1 MFDLFETLNFPE
13 FALLRSWTADY
24 LKGAYVYV
32 IFWAIDSG
40 PEVPFYVG
48 MTETNLRNRMW
59 DYCEAQLAAPV
70 DFWVGEAIKYLRDQK
85 RCRIT
90 IRYRATTQP
99 RKDEEDLIRELQVSG
114 PRLLNGLR
122 RHGYGSKEPE
132 AERRFIHRYCDL
144 ITSSDCGNHPPPAPR

>member
-1 MFDLFETLNFPE
+1 MFDLFETLNFP
-13 FALLRSWTADY
+13 ALADIRSWTADY
-24 LKGAYVYV
+24 LAGAYVYV
-32 IFWAIDSG
+32 IFWAIGSG

-48 MTETNLRNRMW
+48 MTEQSLRNRMW
-59 DYCEAQLAAPV
+59 DYCTAQFGAPA

-85 RCRIT
+85 LCRIT

-122 RHGYGSKEPE
+122 RHRWQTDERE
-132 AERRFIHRYCDL
+132 TERRFIRRYCDL
-144 ITSSDCGNHPPPAPR
+144 ITLSDCEISKSK